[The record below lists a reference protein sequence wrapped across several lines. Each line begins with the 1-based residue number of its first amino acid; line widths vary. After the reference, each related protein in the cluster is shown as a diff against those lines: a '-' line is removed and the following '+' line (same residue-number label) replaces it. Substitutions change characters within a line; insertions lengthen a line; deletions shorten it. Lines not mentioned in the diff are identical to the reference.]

1 MEEGHSSGLLK
12 QCHCNLCQGAKWW
25 HKSTEEDTLHT
36 EEDEQMVED
45 NEVFAED
52 VEHMVDDDDVVLE
65 DVPPISEALSLEQA
79 ISCQIIE
86 LQRMWDEAHI
96 PTGLQGQMLERLFGS
111 LEKQPNLHSSGKLDH
126 TGLSLG
132 KLLTL
137 TGPDWKGELGEY
149 DVPCSWSS
157 LKNMYSYLGLVAAQR
172 WRLCTGSKEAP
183 HPPELLNPS
192 LEDVTKDLVF
202 CHVSVCQGVA
212 LNSKRDCAFCS
223 EKCPTCKMKR
233 KNILAFEQLPLGKL
247 LGVLVSTKTVCFK
260 LLHSWRNRVRWL
272 GRDVSF
278 VSEKIEENFDGSK
291 FREIQD
297 FFNPETEWEAPVICQ
312 NPECRHAY
320 RAFPSKSKILLENW
334 DEVLQRYEF
343 PCSDCSSRI
352 CQPKIMMKVFSGT

>member
-65 DVPPISEALSLEQA
+65 DVPPISEALSLEHA

-137 TGPDWKGELGEY
+137 AGPDWKGELGEY

-172 WRLCTGSKEAP
+172 WRLCTRSKEAP

-192 LEDVTKDLVF
+192 LEDVYEGPGILP
-202 CHVSVCQGVA
+202 CVCLPRGR
-212 LNSKRDCAFCS
+212 SKFKRDCAFCS

-260 LLHSWRNRVRWL
+260 LLHSWRNRVCWL

-297 FFNPETEWEAPVICQ
+297 FFNPEIEWEAPVICQ

>member
-1 MEEGHSSGLLK
+1 MDVAEETLR
-12 QCHCNLCQGAKWW
+12 
-25 HKSTEEDTLHT
+25 TEEDTLHT

-65 DVPPISEALSLEQA
+65 DVSPISEALSLEHA

-86 LQRMWDEAHI
+86 LQKMWDEAHI

-126 TGLSLG
+126 TRLSLE

-137 TGPDWKGELGEY
+137 VGPDWKGELGEY

-157 LKNMYSYLGLVAAQR
+157 LKKMYSYLGLVEAQR
-172 WRLCTGSKEAP
+172 WRLCNGSKEARS
-183 HPPELLNPS
+183 PPELLNLS
-192 LEDVTKDLVF
+192 LEDVYEGPGILP
-202 CHVSVCQGVA
+202 CVCLPRGR
-212 LNSKRDCAFCS
+212 SKFKRDCVFCS

-260 LLHSWRNRVRWL
+260 FYRVGETWFIGWEGMFLLSLKKLKKILMV
-272 GRDVSF
+272 VSS
-278 VSEKIEENFDGSK
+278 V
-291 FREIQD
+291 
-297 FFNPETEWEAPVICQ
+297 
-312 NPECRHAY
+312 
-320 RAFPSKSKILLENW
+320 KSKIFLILKQSRRLLLFVKILN
-334 DEVLQRYEF
+334 VGMRTEF
-343 PCSDCSSRI
+343 FPLRANLNLA
-352 CQPKIMMKVFSGT
+352 